1 MTSVNKSRIS
11 IFGLGYVGA
20 VSAGCFAQRGHRV
33 VGVDVSA
40 EKVALLAAG
49 KSPIMESGLEEMLAT
64 HVKSG
69 RLTATTDAA
78 RAVNETDLSLIC
90 VGTPNGGDGAPDVS
104 AVVRVCEEIG
114 RAIKRKSEKHLIV
127 LRSTTL
133 PWMAERIFCPILER
147 ESGRVSGDG
156 LGFAVHPE
164 FLREGT
170 AVHDFFH
177 PPKTVVG
184 SNDPAAANAV
194 AALYEGIN
202 APLQITT
209 PQLAMMVKYTDNTF
223 HALKVAFAN
232 EIGRI
237 CKRWNLDAQE
247 VMRLVCQDTKL
258 NISPAYL
265 RPAFAFGG
273 SCLPKDVRALVREG
287 EKSGASL
294 PLLAHILRSND
305 THLLD
310 VVESVRKAGAQ
321 RVGIFGITFKPG
333 TDDLRES
340 AAARVAQRLAE
351 DGCQVLIH
359 DPRVDVTRLVG
370 ANKQYV
376 EEKIPALSQMMRS
389 SGDEVIQKS
398 DLIIVIDP
406 TFDWDSAA
414 GRLRADQVIIDVEGA
429 GKRVMSTD
437 PRYVGVCW

>member
-1 MTSVNKSRIS
+1 
-11 IFGLGYVGA
+11 
-20 VSAGCFAQRGHRV
+20 
-33 VGVDVSA
+33 
-40 EKVALLAAG
+40 
-49 KSPIMESGLEEMLAT
+49 
-64 HVKSG
+64 
-69 RLTATTDAA
+69 
-78 RAVNETDLSLIC
+78 
-90 VGTPNGGDGAPDVS
+90 
-104 AVVRVCEEIG
+104 
-114 RAIKRKSEKHLIV
+114 
-127 LRSTTL
+127 
-133 PWMAERIFCPILER
+133 
-147 ESGRVSGDG
+147 
-156 LGFAVHPE
+156 
-164 FLREGT
+164 
-170 AVHDFFH
+170 
-177 PPKTVVG
+177 
-184 SNDPAAANAV
+184 
-194 AALYEGIN
+194 
-202 APLQITT
+202 
-209 PQLAMMVKYTDNTF
+209 MVKYTDNTF

-310 VVESVRKAGAQ
+310 VVESVRKAGAH

-414 GRLRADQVIIDVEGA
+414 GRLRADQIIIDVEGA